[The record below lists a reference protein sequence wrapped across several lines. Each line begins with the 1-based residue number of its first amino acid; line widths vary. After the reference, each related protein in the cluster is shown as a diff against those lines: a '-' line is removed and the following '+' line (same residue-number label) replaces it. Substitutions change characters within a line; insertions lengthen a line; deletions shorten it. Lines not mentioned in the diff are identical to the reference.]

1 MIFRKKACDR
11 WSEHILVHLG
21 ALRNFEIR
29 SLRRRCSRHTASNR
43 ATLRVTCTCFFP
55 QHYSR
60 SASFA
65 DSFCLSV
72 SLCVF
77 SWRVRVLCHVNRQQ
91 HGNQHKAAML
101 VKLVKL
107 LAACIKNAT
116 LQKFPG
122 LRLKP
127 RWGLNAPPPLQ
138 YVIVHTIL
146 PPSPVILWKELGG
159 KPKWLPLKFGY
170 HDVMHTNPIIRMK
183 IFFHSI
189 VCVNFTKRPNG
200 RNFRKLSDKVYLQTL
215 PVFCHDHDVQ
225 KQSPFCLATAN
236 RRCEFRSRT
245 DGLRLVPSQV
255 EMQVYLVIM
264 SKSFAGDRIAS
275 AIRYCYTSETI

>member
-1 MIFRKKACDR
+1 MSCQSTAAWQSTQSSYACKT
-11 WSEHILVHLG
+11 SEIVSCLHQKCYPSKISGPPPQTPLG
-21 ALRNFEIR
+21 AQR
-29 SLRRRCSRHTASNR
+29 
-43 ATLRVTCTCFFP
+43 
-55 QHYSR
+55 
-60 SASFA
+60 
-65 DSFCLSV
+65 
-72 SLCVF
+72 
-77 SWRVRVLCHVNRQQ
+77 
-91 HGNQHKAAML
+91 
-101 VKLVKL
+101 
-107 LAACIKNAT
+107 
-116 LQKFPG
+116 
-122 LRLKP
+122 
-127 RWGLNAPPPLQ
+127 PPPLQ